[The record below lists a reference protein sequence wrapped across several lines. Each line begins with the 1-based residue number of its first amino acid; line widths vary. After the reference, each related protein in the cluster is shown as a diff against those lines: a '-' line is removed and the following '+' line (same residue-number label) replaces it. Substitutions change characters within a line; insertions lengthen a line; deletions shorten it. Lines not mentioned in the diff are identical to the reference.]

1 MPDTRKT
8 AIEILQNILEKKQFF
23 KEAKNSVSAPENQD
37 SAFLN
42 MLVLTTLRRLVF
54 IKKTLHKYAKKKL
67 PAKAAYANYALFLG
81 ISELL
86 FMNTPDYAVINS
98 YVNLSKQ
105 QTDKFVAGFVNA
117 VLRKIAA
124 DKDEILTEDSG
135 EFFTSEFFKIL
146 NTGYGKKTV
155 AKIQLSAQQEPP
167 LDITVKQLPE
177 IWAEKLGGTVLTNG
191 SVRLKNNAKILELPG
206 YDDGEWWVQD
216 AAASLAVKALGK
228 ISGQRVLDLC
238 AAPGGKTAQLI
249 AAGAKTTALD
259 ISDKRL
265 ITLDENLNRLN
276 FQTERT
282 ICADALEYLK
292 NFDEEPYD
300 IILLDAPCSATGTL
314 RRHPETVHIKSS
326 ADIQKM
332 AILQKQLLN
341 LAGKALKRNGI
352 LLYCTCSISK
362 IEGENQ
368 IAEFLKDNHNF
379 KLLPIK
385 NIGFKEAETP
395 EGYIRTLPFHLA
407 EQGGMDAFFIAKLQK
422 EA

>member
-1 MPDTRKT
+1 
-8 AIEILQNILEKKQFF
+8 
-23 KEAKNSVSAPENQD
+23 
-37 SAFLN
+37 
-42 MLVLTTLRRLVF
+42 
-54 IKKTLHKYAKKKL
+54 
-67 PAKAAYANYALFLG
+67 
-81 ISELL
+81 
-86 FMNTPDYAVINS
+86 
-98 YVNLSKQ
+98 
-105 QTDKFVAGFVNA
+105 
-117 VLRKIAA
+117 
-124 DKDEILTEDSG
+124 
-135 EFFTSEFFKIL
+135 
-146 NTGYGKKTV
+146 
-155 AKIQLSAQQEPP
+155 
-167 LDITVKQLPE
+167 
-177 IWAEKLGGTVLTNG
+177 
-191 SVRLKNNAKILELPG
+191 KNNAKIPELPG
-206 YDDGEWWVQD
+206 YNDGEWWVQD

-228 ISGQRVLDLC
+228 ISDQRVLDLC

-326 ADIQKM
+326 ADIKKM
-332 AILQKQLLN
+332 AALQKQLLN
-341 LAGKALKRNGI
+341 LARKALKNNGI